1 MIKTADSR
9 VEFIGEDTEMCL
21 DLANIIRALRFRFGQ
36 HFDEETAEMLIEQ
49 AVEDSKRTE
58 SEVIEDMKQFQKS
71 ASKGFTKAM
80 LFK

>member
-1 MIKTADSR
+1 MITANDSR
-9 VEFIGEDTEMCL
+9 VDFIGKDTEMCL

-58 SEVIEDMKQFQKS
+58 AEVIEDMKLFQKS
-71 ASKGFTKAM
+71 AIKGFTKSR
-80 LFK
+80 LEI

>member
-21 DLANIIRALRFRFGQ
+21 DLANIIRALRFRFEQ
-36 HFDEETAEMLIEQ
+36 HFDEETAEMLIAQ
-49 AVEDSKRTE
+49 VVEDSKRTE

-71 ASKGFTKAM
+71 ASRGLTKAM
-80 LFK
+80 LF

>member
-9 VEFIGEDTEMCL
+9 VDFIGEDTEMCL
-21 DLANIIRALRFRFGQ
+21 DLANIIRALRFRFEQ
-36 HFDEETAEMLIEQ
+36 HFDEETAEMLIAQ

-71 ASKGFTKAM
+71 ASKGLTKAM
-80 LFK
+80 LF

>member
-21 DLANIIRALRFRFGQ
+21 DLANIIRALRFRFEQ
-36 HFDEETAEMLIEQ
+36 HFDEETAEMLIAQ
-49 AVEDSKRTE
+49 AVEDSRRAE

-71 ASKGFTKAM
+71 ASRGLTKAM
-80 LFK
+80 LF

>member
-9 VEFIGEDTEMCL
+9 VDFIGEDTEMCL
-21 DLANIIRALRFRFGQ
+21 DLANIIRALRFRFEQ
-36 HFDEETAEMLIEQ
+36 HFDEETAEMLIAQ

-58 SEVIEDMKQFQKS
+58 SEVMEDMKQFQKS

>member
-21 DLANIIRALRFRFGQ
+21 DLANIIRALRFRFKQ
-36 HFDEETAEMLIEQ
+36 RFDEETAEMLIAQ

-71 ASKGFTKAM
+71 ASKGLTKAM

>member
-36 HFDEETAEMLIEQ
+36 HFDEETAEMLIAQ
-49 AVEDSKRTE
+49 AVEDSRRAE

-71 ASKGFTKAM
+71 ASRGLAKAM

>member
-1 MIKTADSR
+1 MIKTNDSR

-36 HFDEETAEMLIEQ
+36 HFDEETAEMLITQ
-49 AVEDSKRTE
+49 AVEDSRRTE

>member
-9 VEFIGEDTEMCL
+9 VDFIGEDTEMCL
-21 DLANIIRALRFRFGQ
+21 DLANIIRALRFRFEQ
-36 HFDEETAEMLIEQ
+36 HFDEETAEMLIAQ

-80 LFK
+80 LF

>member
-1 MIKTADSR
+1 MIIANDSR
-9 VEFIGEDTEMCL
+9 VDFIGKDTEMCL
-21 DLANIIRALRFRFGQ
+21 DLANIIRALRFRFEQ
-36 HFDEETAEMLIEQ
+36 HFGEETAEMLIAQ

-80 LFK
+80 LF

>member
-36 HFDEETAEMLIEQ
+36 NFDEETAEMLIAQ

-71 ASKGFTKAM
+71 ASKGLTKAM